1 MVTEIFEYRRQARGP
16 WSYLSLAV
24 WTAVMYAG
32 WTQGFGLIAALFSGP
47 ALGYTLARIIEN
59 EAEGFR
65 IGPDAISLFRDAM
78 ESRHALRDVTSVTI
92 GHSPA
97 SGTVCH
103 LNLANGRV
111 VEVPATSAFAPERL
125 AEEFRSRAIPVWR
138 DHHRENAL
146 AYG

>member
-32 WTQGFGLIAALFSGP
+32 WTQGLGVITALFSGP

-59 EAEGFR
+59 DAEGFR
-65 IGPDAISLFRDAM
+65 IGPDAIILFRDEL
-78 ESRHALRDVTSVTI
+78 ESRFALRDIVSVTI
-92 GHSPA
+92 SHMPA

-103 LNLANGRV
+103 LNLRSGRT
-111 VEVPATSAFAPERL
+111 VEVPATAPFAPERL
-125 AEEFRSRAIPVWR
+125 AEEFRLRSLPVWR
-138 DHHRENAL
+138 DHHLENAV